1 MEERELFAQYRETHD
16 RALRNEIV
24 GKYLDVAAMIARKF
38 TGRGVEYDD
47 LFQVASLALMK
58 GVDRFDETKG
68 VKFSTFI
75 TPTIAGEIKN
85 YFRDRSRLIHLPR
98 RVAEIRAQIRSAA
111 DEIFS
116 RTGKSPSAREIAE
129 TLHVSEEDVL
139 SAMEAGGVVSLDRPL
154 SGEEETNY
162 YDLLPAPDDA
172 FEKIEERD
180 VIRRA
185 MQSLN
190 ETERE
195 IVDLRYIKELS
206 QTETAKRMNV
216 SQMYISRM
224 ERKILEKL
232 REKLKKSMTE

>member
-1 MEERELFAQYRETHD
+1 
-16 RALRNEIV
+16 
-24 GKYLDVAAMIARKF
+24 
-38 TGRGVEYDD
+38 
-47 LFQVASLALMK
+47 
-58 GVDRFDETKG
+58 
-68 VKFSTFI
+68 
-75 TPTIAGEIKN
+75 
-85 YFRDRSRLIHLPR
+85 
-98 RVAEIRAQIRSAA
+98 
-111 DEIFS
+111 
-116 RTGKSPSAREIAE
+116 
-129 TLHVSEEDVL
+129 
-139 SAMEAGGVVSLDRPL
+139 MEAGGVVSLDRPL

>member
-98 RVAEIRAQIRSAA
+98 RVAELRAQIRSAA

-232 REKLKKSMTE
+232 RENLRKSMAD